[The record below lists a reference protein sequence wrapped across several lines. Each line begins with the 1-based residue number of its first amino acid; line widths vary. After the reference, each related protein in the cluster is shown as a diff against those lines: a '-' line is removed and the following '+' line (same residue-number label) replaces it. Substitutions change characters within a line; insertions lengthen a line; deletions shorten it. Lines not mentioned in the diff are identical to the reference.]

1 MPIFAAETSLP
12 NGGLTTL
19 DLVVIGL
26 YLAGMLCMG
35 FVIAMR
41 QKSTDDFFV
50 GGRNLPVLAALDAPR
65 QRERARETSEEVI
78 EIVDD
83 LQTS

>member
-1 MPIFAAETSLP
+1 VDV
-12 NGGLTTL
+12 NGELRR
-19 DLVVIGL
+19 
-26 YLAGMLCMG
+26 
-35 FVIAMR
+35 F
-41 QKSTDDFFV
+41 DDIY
-50 GGRNLPVLAALDAPR
+50 GRDAPVLAALDAPR